1 MMRKWLASHQSMNFR
16 LRLLA
21 HLVVLECPV
30 EVVPPPEVLVEP
42 GVVAVEQLEVAR
54 QRRRRLEL
62 GRVDEGVGRRDG

>member
-1 MMRKWLASHQSMNFR
+1 M
-16 LRLLA
+16 
-21 HLVVLECPV
+21 VLECPV

-54 QRRRRLEL
+54 QRRRGLEL